1 MKCYNQYT
9 NYGKRVSVMQ
19 YEVKV
24 PTYKR
29 VNKRKI
35 NLESNLAT
43 MIVAFVIGITLGR
56 VNLNFVEGLTLA
68 PFGIAYLIST
78 IIKRQE
84 REYLT
89 AFVSVS
95 LGYLS
100 TYKVIDNAF
109 IYFIIAVSIVTYGY
123 VMNKLDKKIS
133 KKILFLITTT
143 IYVALGTVIGNQG
156 IGINLGFSIIE
167 AISIIPFFYIIN
179 YGVSCL
185 SEIKTNYIFSVEE
198 LISIA
203 IILCL
208 IVAGIGGFELLGIKI
223 RDLLG
228 LIAVITIAYSG
239 GISAG
244 TILGV
249 TMGIIIGITTK
260 NLFLPIGLYS
270 ICGLIV
276 GIFKDT
282 GKIFSTLAYIIA
294 YFLVVMYSDSIGL
307 ANIFQVSISAIWLL
321 LIPNNFIKDIL
332 AEINNEEK
340 SKNINEIQIQ
350 GIKNEFMDRLDG
362 FKNILNTISD
372 SLNNL
377 SENNNLLIKNKSVA
391 LIENLA
397 DRVCSNCELNNKC
410 WGRELHT
417 TFSCFGELIGSCES
431 GKIIIPKDLDRKCV
445 KLNTLLKGTEN
456 LLNNY
461 TVNENVKNRLVEG
474 RKLIANQMNNMSI
487 AMDDI
492 IRDFEK
498 DVTNC
503 MEVDKLLR
511 KTFVKNNIKYNDLY
525 SYTDRCGHL
534 KIKVKRDNCEGCSYC
549 IKNVLPVISDLI
561 KIPLSLTDDGCRIN
575 PNNNECTFVIEET
588 PKYNILSYAAFT
600 PKDGEKYSGDTFSF
614 GKNKNGLYVTILSD
628 GMGSG
633 PEAGAESNI
642 TVNLIE
648 KFMEQGFD
656 ESTSINTINSIM
668 GMKFNEDEK
677 FTTLDMNSIDLYT
690 GDVSF
695 IKVGGVVSFIKRGKE
710 VEVIESSELPFGIL
724 DSIEI
729 KKIKRKIKHGD
740 IIVTITDGI
749 LDVDKNNAGNYKWVK
764 EYLEKSTNNPE
775 YLSRDILEKAK
786 ELSNGKIFDDMT
798 VVVSK
803 AYSIY

>member
-1 MKCYNQYT
+1 
-9 NYGKRVSVMQ
+9 MQ

-29 VNKRKI
+29 VNKRKL
-35 NLESNLAT
+35 NLESDLAT
-43 MIVAFVIGITLGR
+43 IIVAFIIGITLGR
-56 VNLNFVEGLTLA
+56 VNLSFVEGLTLA
-68 PFGIAYLIST
+68 PFGIAYLLST
-78 IIKRQE
+78 ILKRRE

-89 AFVSVS
+89 AFISVI

-109 IYFIIAVSIVTYGY
+109 IYLIIALSTVIYGHI
-123 VMNKLDKKIS
+123 MNKLDKKIS
-133 KKILFLITTT
+133 KKVLFLLSII
-143 IYVALGTVIGNQG
+143 IYVSLGTFVGNQG
-156 IGINLGFSIIE
+156 LSISFGFSLIE
-167 AISIIPFFYIIN
+167 AISIIPFFYMIN
-179 YGVSCL
+179 YGINCL
-185 SEIKTNYIFSVEE
+185 SEIRTNYIFSVEE

-208 IVAGIGGFELLGIKI
+208 IVAGIGGVEVFGVNIRNLLGIM
-223 RDLLG
+223 
-228 LIAVITIAYSG
+228 VVTTIAYSG

-244 TILGV
+244 TIIGV
-249 TMGIIIGITTK
+249 TMGIIIGITTGD
-260 NLFLPIGLYS
+260 LLWPIGIYS

-282 GKIFSTLAYIIA
+282 GKVFSVLAYVIS
-294 YFLVVMYSDSIGL
+294 YFLVVMYSDIIGL
-307 ANIFQVSISAIWLL
+307 TNILEVSISAIWLF
-321 LIPNNFIKDIL
+321 LIPNNFIKNIL

-340 SKNINEIQIQ
+340 SKSINEIQIQ

-362 FKNILNTISD
+362 FKNILNTISS

-417 TFSCFGELIGSCES
+417 TFSCFGELIGSCEN
-431 GKIIIPKDLDRKCV
+431 GKIIIPKELDRKCV

-461 TVNENVKNRLVEG
+461 TINENVKSRLVEG
-474 RKLIANQMNNMSI
+474 RRLIANQMNNMSI

-511 KTFVKNNIKYNDLY
+511 KTFAKNNIRYNEVY

-534 KIKVKRDNCEGCSYC
+534 KIKVKRENCEGCNYC

-561 KIPLSLTDDGCRIN
+561 KLPLSLTDDGCRIN

-614 GKNKNGLYVTILSD
+614 GKNKNGLYVTTISD

-648 KFMEQGFD
+648 KFIEQGFD
-656 ESTSINTINSIM
+656 EATSLNTINSIM

-677 FTTLDMNSIDLYT
+677 FTTLDMNTIDLYT
-690 GDVSF
+690 GDISF
-695 IKVGGVVSFIKRGKE
+695 VKVGGVVSFIKRGNE

-724 DSIEI
+724 DSIEV

-749 LDVDKNNAGNYKWVK
+749 LDIDKNNAGNYKWVK
-764 EYLEKSTNNPE
+764 EYLEKSTTNPE

-786 ELSNGKIFDDMT
+786 ELCNGKIFDDMT

>member
-1 MKCYNQYT
+1 MEK
-9 NYGKRVSVMQ
+9 GEGMQ

-24 PTYKR
+24 STYKR
-29 VNKRKI
+29 INKRNL

-43 MIVAFVIGITLGR
+43 IIVSFIIGITLSR
-56 VNLNFVEGLTLA
+56 VNLIFVEGLTLA
-68 PFGIAYLIST
+68 PFGVAYLLST
-78 IIKRQE
+78 ILKRRE
-84 REYLT
+84 KEYLT
-89 AFVSVS
+89 AFISVS

-100 TYKVIDNAF
+100 SYKVIDNVF
-109 IYFIIAVSIVTYGY
+109 TYFIIALSIVIYGY
-123 VMNKLDKKIS
+123 TINKLNKKMS
-133 KKILFLITTT
+133 KKVLFLLSIV
-143 IYVALGTVIGNQG
+143 IYISLGIFNGSQG
-156 IGINLGFSIIE
+156 LGISLGFSLIE
-167 AISIIPFFYIIN
+167 AIAIIPFFYIIN
-179 YGVSCL
+179 YGISCL
-185 SEIKTNYIFSVEE
+185 SEIKTNYVFSIEE

-208 IVAGIGGFELLGIKI
+208 IVSGIGRLEVFGVDIRSLLGII
-223 RDLLG
+223 
-228 LIAVITIAYSG
+228 VVVTIAYSG

-249 TMGIIIGITTK
+249 TMGIIIGITTR
-260 NLFLPIGLYS
+260 NLFWPIGLYS

-282 GKIFSTLAYIIA
+282 GKFFSALAYTIA
-294 YFLVVMYSDSIGL
+294 YFLVAMYSDSIGL
-307 ANIFQVSISAIWLL
+307 SNILEVSISAMWLL

-332 AEINNEEK
+332 GEINNEEK
-340 SKNINEIQIQ
+340 SKNINDIQIQ

-362 FKNILNTISD
+362 FKNILNTISS

-397 DRVCSNCELNNKC
+397 DRVCFNCELNNKC

-431 GKIIIPKDLDRKCV
+431 GKIIIPKELDKKCV

-461 TVNENVKNRLVEG
+461 TINENVKNRLIQG
-474 RKLIANQMNNMSI
+474 RRLIANQINNMSI
-487 AMDDI
+487 AMEDI
-492 IRDFEK
+492 IRDFER
-498 DVTNC
+498 DVSNC
-503 MEVDKLLR
+503 IEVDKLLR
-511 KTFVKNNIKYNDLY
+511 KTFSKNSIEYNEVY

-534 KIKVKRDNCEGCSYC
+534 KIKVKRESCEGCSYC

-561 KIPLSLTDDGCRIN
+561 KLPLSLTDDGCRIN
-575 PNNNECTFVIEET
+575 PDNNECTFVIEET

-600 PKDGEKYSGDTFSF
+600 PKEGEKYSGDTFSF
-614 GKNKNGLYVTILSD
+614 GKNKNGLYVTTVSD

-648 KFMEQGFD
+648 KFIEQGFD
-656 ESTSINTINSIM
+656 EATSINTINSIM

-677 FTTLDMNSIDLYT
+677 FTTLDMNIIDLYT
-690 GDVSF
+690 GDISF
-695 IKVGGVVSFIKRGKE
+695 IKVGGVVSFIKRGNE

-724 DSIEI
+724 DSIEVS
-729 KKIKRKIKHGD
+729 KIKRKIKHGD

-749 LDVDKNNAGNYKWVK
+749 VDVDKNNAGNYKWLK
-764 EYLEKSTNNPE
+764 NYLENSSTNPE
-775 YLSRDILEKAK
+775 YLSRDILDKAK
-786 ELSNGKIFDDMT
+786 GLCNGKIFDDMT

>member
-1 MKCYNQYT
+1 
-9 NYGKRVSVMQ
+9 MQ

-24 PTYKR
+24 STYKR
-29 VNKRKI
+29 VNKRKL

-43 MIVAFVIGITLGR
+43 IILAFIIGITLAR
-56 VNLNFVEGLTLA
+56 VNISFVEGLTLA
-68 PFGIAYLIST
+68 PFGLAYLLST
-78 IIKRQE
+78 VLKR
-84 REYLT
+84 REKEYIT
-89 AFVSVS
+89 AFISVS
-95 LGYLS
+95 IGYLS
-100 TYKVIDNAF
+100 TYKVVDNTF
-109 IYFIIAVSIVTYGY
+109 VYFIIALSIVIYGY
-123 VMNKLDKKIS
+123 IMNRLDKKIS
-133 KKILFLITTT
+133 KKALFLLITV
-143 IYVALGTVIGNQG
+143 IYVSLGTVIGSQG
-156 IGINLGFSIIE
+156 ASVNFSFSLIE
-167 AISIIPFFYIIN
+167 AISIISFFYIIN
-179 YGVSCL
+179 YGISCL

-198 LISIA
+198 LVSIA

-208 IVAGIGGFELLGIKI
+208 IVSGINAFEILGMNIRNLLGMIV
-223 RDLLG
+223 
-228 LIAVITIAYSG
+228 VITIAYSG

-244 TILGV
+244 TIIGV
-249 TMGIIIGITTK
+249 TMGLIIGITTRD
-260 NLFLPIGLYS
+260 LFWPIGIYS

-282 GKIFSTLAYIIA
+282 GKIFSALAYMIA
-294 YFLVVMYSDSIGL
+294 YFLVVMYSN
-307 ANIFQVSISAIWLL
+307 NIEMSNILEAFISVIWLF
-321 LIPNNFIKDIL
+321 LIPNKFIKGIL

-340 SKNINEIQIQ
+340 SKNINEIQLQ

-362 FKNILNTISD
+362 FKNILNTISS

-417 TFSCFGELIGSCES
+417 TFSNFGELIGSCEN
-431 GKIIIPKDLDRKCV
+431 GKIIIPKELGKNCV
-445 KLNTLLKGTEN
+445 KINTLLKGTES

-461 TVNENVKNRLVEG
+461 TTNENIKSRLIEG

-511 KTFVKNNIKYNDLY
+511 KTFAKNNIKYNDLY
-525 SYTDRCGHL
+525 SYTDRRGHL
-534 KIKVKRDNCEGCSYC
+534 KIKVSRENCEGCSYC
-549 IKNVLPVISDLI
+549 IKNVIPVISDLI
-561 KIPLSLTDDGCRIN
+561 KLPLSLTDDGCKID
-575 PNNNECTFVIEET
+575 PSNNECTFIIEET

-614 GKNKNGLYVTILSD
+614 GKNKNGLYVTAISD

-633 PEAGAESNI
+633 PEAGVESNI

-656 ESTSINTINSIM
+656 EATSLNTINSIM

-677 FTTLDMNSIDLYT
+677 FTTLDMNAIDLYT

-695 IKVGGVVSFIKRGKE
+695 IKVGGVVSFIKRGNE

-724 DSIEI
+724 DSIDV

-764 EYLEKSTNNPE
+764 EYLENSKTNPE

-786 ELSNGKIFDDMT
+786 QLSNGKIFDDMT